1 MQQRLLGNGESGMVK
16 SKGKKPAQA
25 KGEKVHKGMRLV
37 TSEVC
42 EACKTPCA
50 RGMAYA
56 ARMREPGA
64 VGKGVPCI
72 LTKVN

>member
-1 MQQRLLGNGESGMVK
+1 MVK
-16 SKGKKPAQA
+16 SKGKKPSQA
-25 KGEKVHKGMRLV
+25 KGEKMHKGMKLV
-37 TSEVC
+37 TSQVC
-42 EACKTPCA
+42 EACKTPCT

-56 ARMREPGA
+56 ERMREPGA

>member
-1 MQQRLLGNGESGMVK
+1 MAK
-16 SKGKKPAQA
+16 SKSKKPAQA
-25 KGEKVHKGMRLV
+25 KSEKVHKGMRLV

-42 EACKTPCA
+42 EVCKKPCA
-50 RGMAYA
+50 QGMAYA

-72 LTKVN
+72 LTKG

>member
-1 MQQRLLGNGESGMVK
+1 MVK
-16 SKGKKPAQA
+16 SKGKKPSQA
-25 KGEKVHKGMRLV
+25 KSEKMHKGMRLV
-37 TSEVC
+37 TSQVC
-42 EACKTPCA
+42 EVCKTPCA